1 MKEANFMIIAIDGG
15 AATGKSST
23 ARALSERLG
32 LMHVNTGAHY
42 RTLTHAL
49 LEAGANPVQPDQVS
63 ELLQTLQVETRLIN
77 SSAQLAVNGK
87 VLNDHATR
95 SPEVD
100 AAVSVIAA
108 QPAVRN
114 FLFQY
119 QRNQAQLAQNKNFPG
134 LVMEGRDIGS
144 VIFPD
149 ADFSFFLYA
158 DAKTRA
164 RRRANEG
171 LTDSITK
178 RDQIDST
185 RETAPLTCPDHA
197 IKIDTGAH
205 SLNAVVERICEY
217 IDPSNDCA

>member
-95 SPEVD
+95 SPEVN

-119 QRNQAQLAQNKNFPG
+119 QRNQAQLAQNKNF
-134 LVMEGRDIGS
+134 RS
-144 VIFPD
+144 
-149 ADFSFFLYA
+149 
-158 DAKTRA
+158 
-164 RRRANEG
+164 
-171 LTDSITK
+171 
-178 RDQIDST
+178 
-185 RETAPLTCPDHA
+185 
-197 IKIDTGAH
+197 
-205 SLNAVVERICEY
+205 
-217 IDPSNDCA
+217 